1 MRPHEIEQSQLTK
14 ARCITLAL
22 IYVAEDE
29 QRQSSPCALMIS
41 HIWRECLAHNIEC
54 SAHDLQRF
62 GIVDIF
68 NVGEWG
74 HFVLPILRAWQRGR
88 SAVAPGRKKAPVPFL
103 TFNMFVKIVS
113 RASWPEPISEPS
125 SRNGADGIKVPRS
138 RISSA
143 LSHSRRTRAEM
154 NDQTVIRQSAT
165 REGIDDKANDT
176 LRAGHSHHAAR
187 NRFDN
192 GANKPRRVCG
202 QRV

>member
-1 MRPHEIEQSQLTK
+1 
-14 ARCITLAL
+14 
-22 IYVAEDE
+22 
-29 QRQSSPCALMIS
+29 
-41 HIWRECLAHNIEC
+41 
-54 SAHDLQRF
+54 
-62 GIVDIF
+62 
-68 NVGEWG
+68 
-74 HFVLPILRAWQRGR
+74 
-88 SAVAPGRKKAPVPFL
+88 KAPVPFP
-103 TFNMFVKIVS
+103 TFNKFVKIVS

-187 NRFDN
+187 NRVDN
-192 GANKPRRVCG
+192 GANKLRRPRGYECKAKPDSTAPSGSHWYYRVNRTDNRHCWFLG
-202 QRV
+202 AEGGKVRSQAREGAAHA